1 MENTRI
7 TFYSSISYI
16 TRFISSKLDMLVFHL
31 LVLLGIM
38 HLLLGRICRIGL
50 RNTRTVGLPRLM
62 YVYHD

>member
-16 TRFISSKLDMLVFHL
+16 TRFISSKLDKLVFHL

-38 HLLLGRICRIGL
+38 HLLLGRISRIGL